1 LSNINPK
8 FWSGKKVFLTG
19 HSGFKGS
26 WLSFW
31 LHLMGAKVYGFS
43 LPPETSPNLFE
54 VLKIKDI
61 LTKSYFDNLSN
72 HESLKKILIDISPD
86 IVIHM
91 AAQPLVRYSYKNPRE
106 TYLTNVLGTVNL
118 FEAIRASDSVRAS
131 LVVTS
136 DKCYENKEI
145 DYAYSENDSL
155 GGFDPYSSSKACA
168 ELVTSAYRQSFYH
181 SNLYSSHCHAI
192 ASARSG
198 NVIGGGDWSEDRLI
212 PDLIRALNN
221 QIALKI
227 RNPEAVRPWQHVLEP
242 LSGYLILIQ
251 KLYNNGIDFATS
263 WNFGPNDKD
272 TKSVENL
279 IDYFLRSYN
288 AKVLIEQEGKPQPHE
303 ANILKLD
310 SSKSIHRLGWKPH
323 WNLDNSIIKTA
334 EWYKA
339 YYFRSDMVKFTFN
352 QIENYIKR

>member
-1 LSNINPK
+1 LSNINPE

-118 FEAIRASDSVRAS
+118 
-131 LVVTS
+131 
-136 DKCYENKEI
+136 
-145 DYAYSENDSL
+145 
-155 GGFDPYSSSKACA
+155 
-168 ELVTSAYRQSFYH
+168 
-181 SNLYSSHCHAI
+181 
-192 ASARSG
+192 
-198 NVIGGGDWSEDRLI
+198 NVQL
-212 PDLIRALNN
+212 
-221 QIALKI
+221 QT
-227 RNPEAVRPWQHVLEP
+227 
-242 LSGYLILIQ
+242 Y
-251 KLYNNGIDFATS
+251 
-263 WNFGPNDKD
+263 
-272 TKSVENL
+272 
-279 IDYFLRSYN
+279 
-288 AKVLIEQEGKPQPHE
+288 
-303 ANILKLD
+303 
-310 SSKSIHRLGWKPH
+310 
-323 WNLDNSIIKTA
+323 
-334 EWYKA
+334 
-339 YYFRSDMVKFTFN
+339 
-352 QIENYIKR
+352 